1 MKNPQKII
9 IHTIVPI
16 LLAILTYFI
25 SILFIFRIPDPR
37 YMGGCHPATYLFG
50 IILAFGTLAVSSIIS
65 AILYVISKKK

>member
-1 MKNPQKII
+1 MKNAKRII

-25 SILFIFRIPDPR
+25 SISFIFRIPDPR
-37 YMGGCHPATYLFG
+37 YIGGCHPATYLFG

-65 AILYVISKKK
+65 VILYVGGKK